1 MDLTKL
7 SEVELKA
14 LGFEQ
19 MTLLQQT
26 QQNLAF
32 IQQELAGRAKPK
44 EFEPAVKSKK

>member
-14 LGFEQ
+14 LGFDQ
-19 MTLLQQT
+19 LALLQQT
-26 QQNLAF
+26 QQNLAM
-32 IQQELAGRAKPK
+32 INQELATRTKPK